1 MDEKIEYICEV
12 EDGWWKGRSKG
23 RVGVFPSNF
32 VEVRKQINWIQGMEL
47 MLMSWYGVWYGVNEL
62 VMFCNE
68 K

>member
-32 VEVRKQINWIQGMEL
+32 VEVRKQINWIQGME
-47 MLMSWYGVWYGVNEL
+47 YGVNEL